1 MILDSSA
8 IVAIILKEPG
18 YDLILQKII
27 KARQAGVGAPTLVE
41 CTIVISSRL
50 SLDARGKLARF
61 LDELNITVMP
71 FTEVHYGTAIGA
83 WLKYGKGR
91 HPASLNFGD
100 CITYAIAIVSGL
112 PLLFLGDDFSKTDIT
127 TA

>member
-18 YDLILQKII
+18 YDLVLQKII

-61 LDELNITVMP
+61 LEELNITVMP

-100 CITYAIAIVSGL
+100 CIAYAIAKVSGL
-112 PLLFLGDDFSKTDIT
+112 PLLFVGNDFSKTDIT

>member
-18 YDLILQKII
+18 YDLVLQKII

-100 CITYAIAIVSGL
+100 CITYAIAKVSGL

>member
-18 YDLILQKII
+18 YDLVLQKII

-100 CITYAIAIVSGL
+100 CITYAIAKVSGL
-112 PLLFLGDDFSKTDIT
+112 PLLFVGNDFSKTDIT

>member
-18 YDLILQKII
+18 YDLVLQKII

-61 LDELNITVMP
+61 LEELNITVMP

-100 CITYAIAIVSGL
+100 CITYAIAKVSGL

>member
-18 YDLILQKII
+18 YDLVLQKII

-61 LDELNITVMP
+61 LEELNITVMP

-100 CITYAIAIVSGL
+100 CITYASAKVSGL